1 LRVAQN
7 EVLILKVPSYMREPP
22 NQFTPI
28 EWWFSLHNI
37 EQTGGTE
44 DLNTFNGE
52 ASNVTN
58 DVTFDLK
65 DLLGLN
71 SHFIKPMCV
80 FFLHGF

>member
-1 LRVAQN
+1 
-7 EVLILKVPSYMREPP
+7 M
-22 NQFTPI
+22 
-28 EWWFSLHNI
+28 

-58 DVTFDLK
+58 DVTFDFK

-71 SHFIKPMCV
+71 SHFIKPLCV

>member
-1 LRVAQN
+1 
-7 EVLILKVPSYMREPP
+7 MREPP

-28 EWWFSLHNI
+28 EWWFGLHNI

-58 DVTFDLK
+58 DVTFDFK

-71 SHFIKPMCV
+71 SHFTKPMCV